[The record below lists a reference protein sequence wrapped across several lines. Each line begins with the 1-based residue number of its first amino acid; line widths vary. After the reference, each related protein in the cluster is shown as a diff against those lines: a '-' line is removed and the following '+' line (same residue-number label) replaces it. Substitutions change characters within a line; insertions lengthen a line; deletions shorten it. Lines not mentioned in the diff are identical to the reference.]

1 MKHVCRLVCTTAPQ
15 AATMKSNNDA
25 TKQHRSVNHGERGAR
40 AALRPWH
47 LPLYLPLDAP
57 HHMAYR
63 LRGNPEGAAWLLLH
77 GGPGGRCQPGMLAPL
92 DLSRHWAIAPDQRG
106 CGDSRPQGRTERNHT
121 QTLVAD
127 LEALRAH
134 LGLERWSI
142 LAGSW
147 GTVLALAYAQR
158 HPERVERLVLRGAF
172 ALRRCEV
179 GGLLQRVRGSG
190 KTMMPTPTSWPAA
203 PGTSLPAL
211 LSRLRQLLQ
220 TGTPA
225 VASLRAARRWS
236 LLESRDAERGLRRAL
251 VHAAALRPESLSA
264 LRSAWASLRRGA
276 RQRTAAFQRPAG
288 HGDVASQRKYRVQAH
303 YLLHRGFVRPGELD
317 RAVRTLAQGGVPV
330 AWVHGRCDAICPPGN
345 SRRWAAL
352 GQRLAPGS
360 ATLDL
365 PLSGHL
371 GHEPLMLAALRR
383 EVLGA

>member
-1 MKHVCRLVCTTAPQ
+1 MN
-15 AATMKSNNDA
+15 SNNNA
-25 TKQHRSVNHGERGAR
+25 TNQRESTGHGDRWAR

-47 LPLYLPLDAP
+47 RPLYLPLEAP
-57 HHMAYR
+57 QQMAYR
-63 LRGNPEGAAWLLLH
+63 LRGNPEGDPWLLLH
-77 GGPGGRCQPGMLAPL
+77 GGPGGRCQPGILAPL
-92 DLSRHWAIAPDQRG
+92 DLSRHWAVAPDQRG

-121 QTLVAD
+121 LALVAD
-127 LEALRAH
+127 MEALRLH

-158 HPERVERLVLRGAF
+158 HPDRVVRLVLRGAF
-172 ALRRCEV
+172 ALRRREV
-179 GGLLQRVRGSG
+179 GGLLQSTRGSG
-190 KTMMPTPTSWPAA
+190 KTIGGAPTQWPTA
-203 PGTSLPAL
+203 PGTPLPAL
-211 LSRLRQLLQ
+211 LGRLRQLLQ

-225 VASLRAARRWS
+225 VASLRAARLWCV
-236 LLESRDAERGLRRAL
+236 LEMRDAERGLRRAL
-251 VHAAALRPESLSA
+251 VHAVVQQPDSASA
-264 LRSAWASLRRGA
+264 LRGAWASLRRGT

-288 HGDVASQRKYRVQAH
+288 REDRALQRKYRVQAH

-317 RAVRTLAQGGVPV
+317 QAVRTLAQGGVPV

-345 SRRWAAL
+345 SRGWAAL

-360 ATLDL
+360 ASLAL

-383 EVLGA
+383 EVRGT

>member
-1 MKHVCRLVCTTAPQ
+1 MN
-15 AATMKSNNDA
+15 SNNDA
-25 TKQHRSVNHGERGAR
+25 TKQHGSMGPGDRWAR

-47 LPLYLPLDAP
+47 QPLYLPLEAP
-57 HHMAYR
+57 QRMAYR
-63 LRGNPEGAAWLLLH
+63 LRGNPEGTAWLLLH

-92 DLSRHWAIAPDQRG
+92 NLARHWAIAPDQRG
-106 CGDSRPQGRTERNHT
+106 CGDSRPQGRTARNHT
-121 QTLVAD
+121 QALVAD
-127 LEALRAH
+127 LEALRGH

-147 GTVLALAYAQR
+147 GTVLALAYAQS

-172 ALRRCEV
+172 ALRRREV
-179 GGLLQRVRGSG
+179 GGLLQRVRASG
-190 KTMMPTPTSWPAA
+190 KTMRLTPASWPTA

-225 VASLRAARRWS
+225 VASLRAARRWAW
-236 LLESRDAERGLRRAL
+236 LESLDAERGLRRAL
-251 VHAAALRPESLSA
+251 VHAAARHPESASA
-264 LRSAWASLRRGA
+264 LRGAWASLRRGA
-276 RQRTAAFQRPAG
+276 RQRAAAFHRPAG
-288 HGDVASQRKYRVQAH
+288 RDDEALQRKYRVQAH

-317 RAVRTLAQGGVPV
+317 RAVRTLAQRGAPV

-345 SRRWAAL
+345 SRGWAAL

-360 ATLDL
+360 ASLTM

-383 EVLGA
+383 EVCGA